1 MEREIIPGQIYKHFK
16 NKLYQIVTVARH
28 SETQEM
34 LVIYQQLYG
43 DFEVYARPLD
53 MFLSEVDHEK
63 YPEVTQK
70 YRFELVE
77 KNCVRNLNVEEKN
90 SEEKKKD
97 DFIEERC
104 VSDYNVGDNETFE
117 SGFEKV
123 NPYLLMFLDAET
135 FEEKR
140 NVLLQSKNAMDD
152 RLIDDIAVSID
163 VTIEEGELD
172 ERFKS
177 LLQCVDT
184 FSKYEVNRLR

>member
-1 MEREIIPGQIYKHFK
+1 MKIIMEREIIPGQIYKHFK
-16 NKLYQIVTVARH
+16 NKLYQIISVAKH
-28 SETQEM
+28 SETKEL

-53 MFLSEVDHEK
+53 MFMSEVDHEK
-63 YPEVTQK
+63 YPEVEQK

-77 KNCVRNLNVEEKN
+77 KGCVNQITYQNTDESFKEQNIDKEFTIHSVEKTDGEL
-90 SEEKKKD
+90 
-97 DFIEERC
+97 
-104 VSDYNVGDNETFE
+104 
-117 SGFEKV
+117 EKV
-123 NPYLLMFLDAET
+123 NPYLLEFLDAET

-140 NVLLQSKNAMDD
+140 SILLQAKNDIDD

-163 VTIEEGELD
+163 VTVPEGDTE

-177 LLQCVDT
+177 LLQCLDT

>member
-16 NKLYQIVTVARH
+16 NKLYQIVTIARH
-28 SETQEM
+28 SETKEM

-53 MFLSEVDHEK
+53 MFMSEVDNKK
-63 YPEVTQK
+63 YPEVKQK
-70 YRFELVE
+70 YRFELVK
-77 KNCVRNLNVEEKN
+77 KNCVSKIMIEENSSDEKK
-90 SEEKKKD
+90 SEE
-97 DFIEERC
+97 
-104 VSDYNVGDNETFE
+104 NVCLNKNNENEYSGE
-117 SGFEKV
+117 SEFEKV

-140 NVLLQSKNAMDD
+140 AVLLQAKNDIDD

-163 VTIEEGELD
+163 VTIDEGEID

-177 LLQCVDT
+177 LLQCLDT
-184 FSKYEVNRLR
+184 FSRYEVNRLR